1 MTQGPPT
8 QEGQWRMK
16 PLRKG
21 HLSRPPPDS
30 VLPVPS
36 VCVGRSAPNSGQE
49 WGGRCLKLLET
60 EQNYLKDIKSDNYLG
75 HNIWFYMS
83 WGSVK
88 SNHKTFSV
96 RV

>member
-1 MTQGPPT
+1 MFY
-8 QEGQWRMK
+8 
-16 PLRKG
+16 
-21 HLSRPPPDS
+21 
-30 VLPVPS
+30 
-36 VCVGRSAPNSGQE
+36 
-49 WGGRCLKLLET
+49 KLLET

-88 SNHKTFSV
+88 SNHKTFSI